1 MFENKK
7 YLLLNGMEL
16 QDAKE
21 SLPEFLRSF
30 DVLTVTTIAE
40 IPGQSVILDSTVRQ
54 PPFLATNQICPNA
67 EYLFFDLSLLGDRI
81 VEEVFNDRNT
91 DLFHIALGTKD
102 LEHVRLMNDMIRTYQ
117 KSDDRL
123 MGEKI
128 VSSILVNNILHLKNA
143 FESTIG
149 TAPDFINER
158 APWSYRET
166 VELFRGMIV
175 QNVRKHRSVNYY
187 SGLLRVSSRTLSTI
201 TRTVLDKSPKQLI
214 NEYMMELSKK
224 LLEEK
229 KLSVKQIAY
238 ELGFR
243 SPNNFNMFFRKHLDI
258 SPGEYQ
264 RNQYRLG

>member
-7 YLLLNGMEL
+7 YLLLNGIEL
-16 QDAKE
+16 LNAKE
-21 SLPEFLRSF
+21 SIPEILRSF
-30 DVLTVTTIAE
+30 DVLTITTIAE
-40 IPGQSVILDSTVRQ
+40 VPDQNFFLDSTVRQ
-54 PPFLATNQICPNA
+54 PPFLAMNQICPNA
-67 EYLFFDLSLLGDRI
+67 EFLFFDLSILGDRI

-102 LEHVRLMNDMIRTYQ
+102 LEHIRLMNDMIRTYQ
-117 KSDDRL
+117 KSDDSL

-149 TAPDFINER
+149 TAPDYINER

-175 QNVRKHRSVNYY
+175 ENVRKHRSVNYY
-187 SGLLRVSSRTLSTI
+187 SRLLNVSSRTLSTI
-201 TRTVLDKSPKQLI
+201 TRTVLDKSPKQI
-214 NEYMMELSKK
+214 IDEYMMELSKK

-238 ELGFR
+238 ELGYR

-258 SPGEYQ
+258 SPGDY
-264 RNQYRLG
+264 RKKHSRLG

>member
-7 YLLLNGMEL
+7 YLLLNGIEL
-16 QDAKE
+16 LNAKE
-21 SLPEFLRSF
+21 SIPEILRSF
-30 DVLTVTTIAE
+30 DVLTITTIAE
-40 IPGQSVILDSTVRQ
+40 VPDQNFFLDSTVRQ
-54 PPFLATNQICPNA
+54 PPFLAMNQICPNA
-67 EYLFFDLSLLGDRI
+67 EFLFFDLSILGDRI

-102 LEHVRLMNDMIRTYQ
+102 LEHIRLMNDMIRTYQ
-117 KSDDRL
+117 KSDDSL
-123 MGEKI
+123 MGEK
-128 VSSILVNNILHLKNA
+128 
-143 FESTIG
+143 
-149 TAPDFINER
+149 
-158 APWSYRET
+158 RET

-238 ELGFR
+238 ELGYR

-264 RNQYRLG
+264 RSQYRLG